1 MGRALPSDIESSAVQ
16 RKLTN
21 LFADLGISLWTQHGR
36 PWSLD
41 HLPEKC

>member
-1 MGRALPSDIESSAVQ
+1 MARALPPDIESSAVELQ
-16 RKLTN
+16 LTN

-41 HLPEKC
+41 NLLEKC